1 MVIKNESDLTPAV
14 LAVMNR
20 TEDPRLREI
29 LVAMVTHLHAFVREV
44 RLTEVEFREAT
55 AMLNEI
61 GQLHTDHH
69 NE

>member
-29 LVAMVTHLHAFVREV
+29 LVAMVTHL
-44 RLTEVEFREAT
+44 
-55 AMLNEI
+55 
-61 GQLHTDHH
+61 
-69 NE
+69 